1 MADRTRIRSGGT
13 IRARFERH
21 ADAWHDETD
30 GMSAGS
36 RITSSAHYLAII
48 ALGKPAIPLIL
59 RDLESRG
66 GFWYPALQALS
77 GEWPVDESDN
87 GKPRRMKE
95 AWIAWGRQHGYLEG
109 ASATP
114 ASA

>member
-1 MADRTRIRSGGT
+1 MVDRAARNTSGT
-13 IRARFERH
+13 VRAKFARH

-30 GMSAGS
+30 GVSAGS

-48 ALGKPAIPLIL
+48 ALGKPVIPLIL
-59 RDLESRG
+59 HDLESRG
-66 GFWYPALQALS
+66 GFWYPALQALT
-77 GEWPVDESDN
+77 GEWPIDPAAN
-87 GKPRRMKE
+87 GRPRLMKD
-95 AWIAWGRQHGYLEG
+95 AWLEWGREHGYLEG